1 MGVLTRIVGFLS
13 RSLRVLLTGSAFLL
27 FGLGAC
33 VLSWIVV
40 PWICLR
46 SGRDPAW
53 RVHRCRAAISGAL
66 RLHVAYMRSCRL
78 IDCDPRGIAAR
89 LPTGPFVLVAN
100 HPSLIDAVLILASH
114 PSICCV
120 AKGDL
125 FRSPVIGR
133 LLRSAAHID
142 AGDGLA
148 GAGATVARG
157 AIDRLRGGDPVLV
170 FPEGT
175 RSPARGLGR
184 FKLGAFQIAEW
195 AQVPLVPVLIC
206 ASPPTLMRGIPWYTV
221 PEVAVRFDLS
231 VMPASEPAPH
241 GEDVQRLCSD
251 THDLFERLIGN
262 TYGRTTP
269 AQRAEAS
276 HRGGSAPEGRA
287 AR

>member
-1 MGVLTRIVGFLS
+1 MGVLTRIVGLSSRFL
-13 RSLRVLLTGSAFLL
+13 RILLTGSAFLL
-27 FGLGAC
+27 FGIGAC
-33 VLSWIVV
+33 VLSWIFV
-40 PWICLR
+40 PWIDLR
-46 SGRDPAW
+46 SGRDAA
-53 RVHRCRAAISGAL
+53 RRIHRCRAAITSAL
-66 RLHVAYMRSCRL
+66 RFHVAYMRFCRL
-78 IDCDPRGIAAR
+78 IDYDPGAIAAR

-120 AKGDL
+120 AKGEL

-133 LLRSAAHID
+133 LLRSAAHIN

-157 AIDRLRGGDPVLV
+157 AVDRLRAGDPVLI

-175 RSPARGLGR
+175 RSPAMGLGR
-184 FKLGAFQIAEW
+184 FKLGAFQIAKW
-195 AQVPLVPVLIC
+195 AQVPLVPMLIR

-231 VMPASEPAPH
+231 VVPSSEPVLH
-241 GEDVQRLCSD
+241 GEDAKRLCSD

-262 TYGRTTP
+262 TYGRSAP
-269 AQRAEAS
+269 AQRAEVS

-287 AR
+287 TR